1 MWIYDDI
8 HYYRY
13 LKIYPAIQTPPV
25 EIPGTDGLVCHLV
38 CTRYCPGGEV
48 SKVKPNAHL
57 PETDVEDAALF
68 SIGIESDQSETKLAG
83 RVEICFDDVRL
94 VGSFGEQAKDKF
106 VDWSKPGT
114 VGAGGWS
121 FTPAQTLYYHMNG
134 YAGYSHPGFFA
145 PTLVKV
151 VDIKFKLFYPGE
163 KTDSCY
169 TTHPVG
175 LGKLNHLQLVADI
188 KGLLG
193 DTETSDIVI
202 QSKEKKFHCHR
213 TILCARSSVLRR
225 LLDTDMKE
233 TRSGVIAVDDIDV
246 DALEAMIEYIYTDE
260 ITKEFEDTASLVYA
274 ADKYDLKGL
283 LEICFGKFKA
293 GLDDDQLVE
302 ILILSDRHNL
312 PEFKNLA
319 AKRILADKT
328 KFINDKDFQK
338 KMEKHPKLLFELF
351 KIQKL

>member
-94 VGSFGEQAKDKF
+94 VGSFGDQAKDKF

-163 KTDSCY
+163 KTDSSY

-233 TRSGVIAVDDIDV
+233 TRSGVIAVDDIDM
-246 DALEAMIEYIYTDE
+246 DALYNISIQMRLLKRLKIQQVLCMLLINMTSRVYLRSAL
-260 ITKEFEDTASLVYA
+260 ASLKL
-274 ADKYDLKGL
+274 DWMMISL
-283 LEICFGKFKA
+283 LRFSSCLTDTTCQSSRIWQPRESWQTK
-293 GLDDDQLVE
+293 QN
-302 ILILSDRHNL
+302 LSMIKIFRKKW
-312 PEFKNLA
+312 KN
-319 AKRILADKT
+319 
-328 KFINDKDFQK
+328 
-338 KMEKHPKLLFELF
+338 
-351 KIQKL
+351 IQSM